1 MSDPGPAADRPE
13 TPANDDES
21 WPIGFLIIVTLA
33 VLYLGWRLVQGV
45 GWLIS
50 NLT

>member
-1 MSDPGPAADRPE
+1 MSDSGPPADGPE
-13 TPANDDES
+13 TPATDEES